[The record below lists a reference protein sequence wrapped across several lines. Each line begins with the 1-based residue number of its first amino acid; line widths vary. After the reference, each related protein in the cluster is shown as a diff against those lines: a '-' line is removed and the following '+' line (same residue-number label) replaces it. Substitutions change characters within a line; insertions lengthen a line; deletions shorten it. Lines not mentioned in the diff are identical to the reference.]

1 MYFIFLCFM
10 IEIIKGKERKT
21 LKQGHIHDGP
31 SRSSLPTRGHVA
43 ACGGRKFFLPIR
55 QKKEILSTRNLSQ
68 GEVSGDE
75 ERESRKGQGGLSKF
89 IFLIFRFF

>member
-1 MYFIFLCFM
+1 VGTWL
-10 IEIIKGKERKT
+10 
-21 LKQGHIHDGP
+21 LV
-31 SRSSLPTRGHVA
+31 VA
-43 ACGGRKFFLPIR
+43 ENSFYLR

-89 IFLIFRFF
+89 IFLIFRFFLMKYVENRSSKLQAIFTFKIPA